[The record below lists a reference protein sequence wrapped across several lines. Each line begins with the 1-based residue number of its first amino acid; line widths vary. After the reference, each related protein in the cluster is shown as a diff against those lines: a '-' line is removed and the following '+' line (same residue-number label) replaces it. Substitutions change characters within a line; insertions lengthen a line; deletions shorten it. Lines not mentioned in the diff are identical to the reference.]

1 MSRITYDFQII
12 SNTLLDGVSLVMAQ
26 NEDAFSYLTD
36 ELNYHILDDG
46 SAPVYTEV
54 VGDFISDAEQAHMS
68 CNYI

>member
-36 ELNYHILDDG
+36 ELNYQTLEDG
-46 SAPVYTEV
+46 SAPVFTEV
-54 VGDFISDAEQAHMS
+54 VGDFISDAEQAHMC